1 MLNVNHVK
9 AQKLIHTKI
18 NSGLGTLVNLS
29 FNSWL
34 IILYISE
41 TILLEAQ
48 GLPKNHQPTMKYRA
62 YESFVVNWGVQL
74 IGWPGGMGVRPIDE
88 IQTGLELHQL
98 LTALNDD
105 VC

>member
-1 MLNVNHVK
+1 MLNVNCVK
-9 AQKLIHTKI
+9 AQKLIRTKI

-41 TILLEAQ
+41 TILLEAR
-48 GLPKNHQPTMKYRA
+48 GLPKNRQPTIKYRA
-62 YESFVVNWGVQL
+62 YKSFVMNWGVQL
-74 IGWPGGMGVRPIDE
+74 IRWPGGTGVHPIDE
-88 IQTGLELHQL
+88 IQTTSELQQL

-105 VC
+105 AC